1 MFDQFVPFFVY
12 VSFFSLITL
21 FFVIKNTKIFLDFNI
36 LFDLHMD
43 LTLTCHYSKFQTE
56 FKELSINF
64 DT

>member
-1 MFDQFVPFFVY
+1 MFDQFVLFFVY

-43 LTLTCHYSKFQTE
+43 LTLTCHYSKFQNRVQSVE
-56 FKELSINF
+56 YKF
-64 DT
+64 